1 MLASKI
7 FYINHNDW
15 RPPPP
20 RQNAT
25 GFLSSHSGNPICPH
39 TNGSRVSL
47 SFIVWFIALWTR
59 RLRSFTWD
67 AFGLYL
73 SSFTLEAHCKSLVD
87 LGSWDCIQFPLYV
100 IVGEK
105 SAVASGCKL
114 MESKLTGFPA
124 AALRLY
130 FGGKGGVFH
139 FPLKLVNKYWPSKIV
154 YINNKNPPSPL
165 PPSPNLIDKILLIL
179 GRATWRNSS
188 LG

>member
-1 MLASKI
+1 MVRPIILTAGFIERKVRNMVGGGGGSGMLLA
-7 FYINHNDW
+7 F
-15 RPPPP
+15 
-20 RQNAT
+20 
-25 GFLSSHSGNPICPH
+25 FLLSDLSHYEQ
-39 TNGSRVSL
+39 
-47 SFIVWFIALWTR
+47 
-59 RLRSFTWD
+59 D

-87 LGSWDCIQFPLYV
+87 LGAWDCIQFPLYV

-105 SAVASGCKL
+105 SAVARDCKL

-130 FGGKGGVFH
+130 FGGKGGVFY
-139 FPLKLVNKYWPSKIV
+139 FPLKLVNKCWPSEIV
-154 YINNKNPPSPL
+154 YINNNDPPL